1 MDEATRER
9 YLVTSALPYA
19 NGPLHVGQIVG
30 AYLPADV
37 FVRYLRARG
46 HDVVYVCGTDEHG
59 VPITLTAEREG
70 KSPREIVDYWWAHMK
85 ETFERFDISFDNF
98 SRTSTELH
106 ARNTQLFYRKL
117 KEGGYISE
125 EESKQMYSP
134 TEGRFL
140 PDRYVEGTC
149 PVCGYKEAR
158 GDQCENCG
166 SWYEAYELI
175 EPHSKITGGPVEVRE
190 TTHLYLD
197 LPKFSERL
205 RDYVGGQ
212 EHWRGSVRNFI
223 LGIIDAGLEKRPITR
238 DISWGVPVPEPGYED
253 KRFYV
258 WFDACIGYVSST
270 VEWAENE
277 GEPDRWREY
286 WQEPDTR
293 LIHFIGK
300 DNTVFH
306 ALVWPAQLM
315 GVGEDGEEP
324 YVLPYDIPA
333 NEFMNL
339 EIVVDGER
347 REVQMS
353 TSRNLAV
360 WLHEALDSFPADPL
374 RFYLASILPETSDV
388 AFSWREFQARV
399 NNDLIGNLGNYI
411 NRTLSFT
418 ERYFDGDLPRP
429 EELSEEAEEVFADF
443 RELER
448 RYEERMLAI
457 RPREAFAELLAMGRR
472 ANRYFDAQAPWKSRK
487 ENPDE
492 ARESL
497 YAGAVLLG
505 SIAYHAAPYV
515 PEAVE
520 RLQGFFEGPIA
531 RVSDLEKLPEVYQ
544 TEGAKPLFARIED
557 EEVAAAEEQLS
568 RAVRGE

>member
-1 MDEATRER
+1 MDERKER

-19 NGPLHVGQIVG
+19 NGPLHVGHVVG

-70 KSPREIVDYWWAHMK
+70 KSPREVVDYWYAHMK
-85 ETFERFDISFDNF
+85 ETFRRFGIGFDNF

-106 ARNTQLFYRKL
+106 AQNTQLFYRKL
-117 KEGGYISE
+117 KEGGYVSE
-125 EESKQMYSP
+125 AESKQMYST

-158 GDQCENCG
+158 GDQCDNCG
-166 SWYEAYELI
+166 SWYEAYELL
-175 EPHSKITGGPVEVRE
+175 EPHSKITGGPVEVKE

-205 RDYVGGQ
+205 KVWIGGQ
-212 EHWRGSVRNFI
+212 KHWRTQVKNFV
-223 LGIIDAGLEKRPITR
+223 LGMIESGLENRPITR
-238 DISWGVPVPEPGYED
+238 DILWGVPVPEPGFED

-258 WFDACIGYVSST
+258 WFDAPIGYISST
-270 VEWAENE
+270 MEWADRV
-277 GEPDRWREY
+277 GEPDLWRDY
-286 WQEPDTR
+286 WQERDTR

-306 ALVWPAQLM
+306 AVVWPAMLM
-315 GVGEDGEEP
+315 GIGEDGEEP
-324 YVLPYDIPA
+324 YVLPYDVAA

-339 EIVVDGER
+339 EVVVDGEQ
-347 REVQMS
+347 REMQMS

-360 WLHEALDSFPADPL
+360 WLHEALDRFPADPL

-388 AFSWREFQARV
+388 AFSWREFQSRV

-411 NRTLSFT
+411 NRVLSFT
-418 ERYFDGDLPRP
+418 EKYFKGDLTHP
-429 EELSEEAEEVFADF
+429 EELSQDAGEVLADF
-443 RELER
+443 KELEE
-448 RYEERMLAI
+448 RYEERMLSI
-457 RPREAFAELLAMGRR
+457 RPREALGELLAMGRR
-472 ANRYFDAQAPWKSRK
+472 ANRFFDAQAPWKSRK
-487 ENPDE
+487 EDPE
-492 ARESL
+492 QARAAL
-497 YAGAVLLG
+497 YTCAVLLG
-505 SIAYHAAPYV
+505 AIAYHAIPYV

-520 RLQGFFEGPIA
+520 RLQDFFDGPIA
-531 RVSDLEKLPEVYQ
+531 RISDLEKLPGGYRV
-544 TEGAKPLFARIED
+544 EGAKPLFARVED
-557 EEVAAAEEQLS
+557 ERVAAAEWQLS
-568 RAVRGE
+568 RAVRE